1 MQKRWLNEYPEGV
14 PGEINLSEFQNLIE
28 MFNSCFQKFSHLSA
42 YSNMGETLTF
52 SQVDHLSTQFASYLQ
67 NHLHLKKGDRVAI
80 MLPNILQYPICL
92 FGILKAGLVVVNV
105 NPLYTAYELEHQLTD
120 SGAKAIIIL
129 ENFAHVLESVLAKTT
144 VNFIITTQLA
154 DLLPFPKKQIINA
167 ALKYIKKMIPK
178 WTIPGSISLNQALII
193 GKTGNYVSPKIT
205 HDDLAFLQYTGG
217 TTGISKGAM
226 LSHGNI
232 LANLLQIKAWID
244 PFVETGKEKVLTP
257 LPLYHIFSLSA
268 NLLTF
273 CLLGGEL
280 ILITNPRDIS
290 AFIKKMKKTE
300 FSILTG
306 VNTLFNA
313 LVNHSQFKEIDFSK
327 LKFSIG
333 GGMAV
338 QEEVAKSWQNITQSP
353 LIEGYGL
360 TESSPV
366 ASVNPINMKAYNK
379 SIGLP
384 LPSTE
389 LSIQNNAGKILKQG
403 EIGEVCIRGPQVMKG
418 YWNRV
423 EATAEVINEDG
434 WLKTGDI
441 GKMDEKGYFYIVDRK
456 KDMILV
462 SGFNVFPNE
471 IEEVAVKHPDILE
484 AAAIGMPHSHSG
496 EVVMLVCVRKTN
508 TVSERELIDHCR
520 QFLTNYKIPRSVK
533 FVDELPKSNVG
544 KILRRIVREN
554 ELKKIK

>member
-52 SQVDHLSTQFASYLQ
+52 SQVDRISTQFASYLQ

-167 ALKYIKKMIPK
+167 AVKYIKKMIPK

-244 PFVETGKEKVLTP
+244 PFVETGKEQVLTP

-273 CLLGGEL
+273 CILGGEL

-338 QEEVAKSWQNITQSP
+338 QEEVAKSWQNITQTP

-520 QFLTNYKIPRSVK
+520 QFLTKYKIPRSVK

>member
-52 SQVDHLSTQFASYLQ
+52 SQVDRISTQFASYLQ

-167 ALKYIKKMIPK
+167 AVKYIKKMIPK

-244 PFVETGKEKVLTP
+244 PFVETGKEQVLTP

-471 IEEVAVKHPDILE
+471 VEEVAVKHPDILE